1 MVLKVAKKVYF
12 DHLSLQHILFIFLF
26 FQSSLVVKNI
36 NFFIF
41 DPWFDVEE
49 RKSKYCGNRKKKYRL
64 GDYDIFDLL
73 RIRFILIAQNDS
85 WFT

>member
-41 DPWFDVEE
+41 DP
-49 RKSKYCGNRKKKYRL
+49 
-64 GDYDIFDLL
+64 
-73 RIRFILIAQNDS
+73 
-85 WFT
+85 